1 MKSAPCF
8 VGLFFGVVASCIG
21 QDGITGTWKAEEVA
35 FAPWTFT
42 LKAEGAKVTGTV
54 SQGGSSGTTT
64 TTLTGATAIYNGTIE
79 GNKVSFK
86 CDSPD
91 GGRTIA
97 FSGVMASNVIAFTR
111 EVKVQP
117 GAFPGMNGIYGASGA
132 SHFRAKRVPVST
144 TEAAPRLSRAA
155 AGPARAQ
162 STELPVPNIADV
174 TRVDRDTP
182 PSQQDGITATYILKT
197 SPHAT
202 VGDAYVIVTDE
213 TEAAYLDPLE
223 RLARF
228 HHGAIVRVKDL
239 GALRT
244 AAGERDQLISDLRRA
259 RPRFVAIAPK
269 SGSFTGNMLLGIWS
283 ALAGLSDDQR
293 VPVFPGILAAPSQTA
308 FNSLVDRSINYRPQA
323 AAQLRPF
330 VMGQVLGPRPF
341 GQRSLQKVRMMRNL
355 FADYGCTTH
364 SLVILASTAV
374 QMGVT
379 IPPATNQWQVAM
391 SGTGPSIKT
400 IPSAARPALDDA
412 SLLLMFGHG
421 TRGTACS
428 LDVSAFHDVPMT
440 GKIVMCGDCFSAA
453 SAQTGIW
460 PATDGPGD
468 KPLQQKDESFA
479 MRAVENGAAV
489 VYAHMRE
496 NAGFPHLFPVME
508 AWMEGLTVGEAY
520 QRLINALIA
529 FSGTSADDLVSRDVV
544 KSNTL
549 LYVIIGDPA
558 LQPLAKMT
566 LATPRPSGP

>member
-1 MKSAPCF
+1 MRETRNQLSLSRIAPMETWRVKSEMPNRRAQRKGVRMKSAPCF

-213 TEAAYLDPLE
+213 TEAAYLDPLTPGQVSPRRYCPRE
-223 RLARF
+223 RSRRLTDGSGGARP
-228 HHGAIVRVKDL
+228 IDIRPPP
-239 GALRT
+239 RT
-244 AAGERDQLISDLRRA
+244 ATFRGHRPEIRELHGKHAPRHLVRA
-259 RPRFVAIAPK
+259 
-269 SGSFTGNMLLGIWS
+269 
-283 ALAGLSDDQR
+283 
-293 VPVFPGILAAPSQTA
+293 
-308 FNSLVDRSINYRPQA
+308 
-323 AAQLRPF
+323 
-330 VMGQVLGPRPF
+330 
-341 GQRSLQKVRMMRNL
+341 
-355 FADYGCTTH
+355 C
-364 SLVILASTAV
+364 
-374 QMGVT
+374 
-379 IPPATNQWQVAM
+379 
-391 SGTGPSIKT
+391 
-400 IPSAARPALDDA
+400 
-412 SLLLMFGHG
+412 
-421 TRGTACS
+421 
-428 LDVSAFHDVPMT
+428 
-440 GKIVMCGDCFSAA
+440 
-453 SAQTGIW
+453 
-460 PATDGPGD
+460 
-468 KPLQQKDESFA
+468 
-479 MRAVENGAAV
+479 RAE
-489 VYAHMRE
+489 
-496 NAGFPHLFPVME
+496 
-508 AWMEGLTVGEAY
+508 
-520 QRLINALIA
+520 
-529 FSGTSADDLVSRDVV
+529 
-544 KSNTL
+544 
-549 LYVIIGDPA
+549 
-558 LQPLAKMT
+558 
-566 LATPRPSGP
+566 